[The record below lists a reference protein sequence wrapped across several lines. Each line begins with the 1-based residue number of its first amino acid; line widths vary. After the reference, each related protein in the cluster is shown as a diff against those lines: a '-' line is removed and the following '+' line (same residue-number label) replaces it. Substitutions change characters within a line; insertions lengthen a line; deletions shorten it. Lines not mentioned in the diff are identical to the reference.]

1 VARQL
6 NWIHEFLSG
15 QVRGVKAA
23 CIRRLLWLASCVYE
37 LIIRLRNW
45 NYDQGKGVHQAPV
58 PVVSVGNLTVG
69 GTGKTPTVEYLAR
82 FYRER
87 DYQVCIISRGYGG
100 SQGMNDEYLML
111 AETLPDVPHLQ
122 GGNRVELAN
131 VAVEELESELIILDD
146 GFQHRKLNRDLNI
159 VLIDATNPW
168 GYGYLLPR
176 GLLREPISSL
186 RRADGIIITRADQ
199 SLTGGIIRRIKQY
212 NRNAPIILA
221 SHAPSGLSRFDGETR
236 NVIVLNQREVAL
248 CCGVGNPK
256 AVADTLEKL
265 GAKIVAERIF
275 PDHHEYTQQDIES
288 LTAWACQ
295 LPQDCWIITTHKDAV
310 KIRLAELGGRELW
323 TLQVRL
329 KIIAG
334 EDELKKLLL
343 RGLSLA

>member
-6 NWIHEFLSG
+6 SWIHNLLSG
-15 QVRGVKAA
+15 QARGVKAA
-23 CIRRLLWLASCVYE
+23 CIRRLLWLGSCVYE
-37 LIIRLRNW
+37 LIIRFRNW
-45 NYDQGKGVHQAPV
+45 YYDQGKGVHQAPV

-69 GTGKTPTVEYLAR
+69 GTGKTPTVEYIAR

-87 DYQVCIISRGYGG
+87 DIQVCIISRGYGA
-100 SQGMNDEYLML
+100 SQGINDEYLML

-122 GGNRVELAN
+122 GANRVELAN

-146 GFQHRKLNRDLNI
+146 GFQHRKLKRDLNI

-199 SLTGGIIRRIKQY
+199 APTERIIRRIKQH
-212 NRNAPIILA
+212 NRTAPVMLA
-221 SHAPSGLSRFDGETR
+221 SHAPSGLSRFGGETKS
-236 NVIVLNQREVAL
+236 VTVLNQREIAL

-256 AVADTLEKL
+256 AVANTLESL
-265 GAKIVAERIF
+265 GAKIVAERTF
-275 PDHHEYTQQDIES
+275 PDHHEYTHADIES
-288 LTAWACQ
+288 LTAWASQ

-310 KIRLAELGGRELW
+310 KIRLAAIGGRELW

-334 EDELKKLLL
+334 EDQLRELLVKVIV
-343 RGLSLA
+343 